1 MKKIVFVFLAVILLA
16 GYGYPKAKKKL
27 TERQAEIILFE
38 KERQGLYAR
47 IIEYEETIQ
56 NIKYRIA
63 QLTFMLEYLEGKE
76 IGKKKK

>member
-1 MKKIVFVFLAVILLA
+1 MKKGFFIFLMIVLSVGMV
-16 GYGYPKAKKKL
+16 YPKGTKKL

-47 IIEYEETIQ
+47 ITEYEETIQ